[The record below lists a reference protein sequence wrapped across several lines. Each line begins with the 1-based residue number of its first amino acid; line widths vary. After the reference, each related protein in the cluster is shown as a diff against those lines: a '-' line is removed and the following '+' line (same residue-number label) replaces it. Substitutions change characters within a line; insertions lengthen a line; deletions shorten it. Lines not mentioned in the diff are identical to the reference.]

1 MIKEILTFLVCPKS
15 GQNLLLKD
23 EITKERRIQSGNLV
37 SEDGKIKYEIVN
49 FIPRFVEK
57 SNYADNFGMQ
67 WNKFRKTQ
75 LDSFSN
81 VPISE
86 DRFWKST
93 GWKNESLKGN
103 IILDAGCGS
112 GRFSEIALKAGATII
127 AIDYSN
133 AVDAA
138 YKNLGENKN
147 FNVIQADL
155 FNLPFKKNTFD
166 KVFCLGV
173 LQHTPKPNEGIVSLS
188 KVLKIK
194 GKICVDIYWKRFRSL
209 LHVKYLL
216 RPFTKRMHK
225 EKLLKIIIFLAP
237 FLLILSNSLLKI
249 PFLGKYLYRLVPFAN
264 YKGIYPLNN
273 TQLLEWGILDTFDML
288 SPTYDEP
295 QSQRTLINWL
305 VDRGFEDISSTNST
319 LLAAIGTKK

>member
-23 EITKERRIQSGNLV
+23 EITKDGRIQSGNLV

-75 LDSFSN
+75 LDSFSK

-93 GWKNESLKGN
+93 GWKKESLKGN

-112 GRFSEIALKAGATII
+112 GRFSEIALKSGATII

-133 AVDAA
+133 AVAA
-138 YKNLGENKN
+138 AHKNLGENKN

-166 KVFCLGV
+166 KVFCFGV
-173 LQHTPKPNEGIVSLS
+173 LQHTPKPSEGIVSLS

-216 RPFTKRMHK
+216 RPFTKRMNK
-225 EKLLKIIIFLAP
+225 EKLLT
-237 FLLILSNSLLKI
+237 LIHSPYITEKATSIGSLNQVVFKVDLSASKSEIKKAVEDLFDVQVESVTTSTQK
-249 PFLGKYLYRLVPFAN
+249 GKTKRNRF
-264 YKGIYPLNN
+264 GIYKRSDYKKAFISLKEGSEI
-273 TQLLEWGILDTFDML
+273 QFEGI
-288 SPTYDEP
+288 S
-295 QSQRTLINWL
+295 
-305 VDRGFEDISSTNST
+305 
-319 LLAAIGTKK
+319 